1 MDCVNINTNN
11 INGIRED
18 RIGLI
23 GEQIAYRGPMAVFQC
38 QICGTDYKLQCNDDC
53 DPAVFGYVNATI
65 RSVLLHCWKCL
76 NKQESSCLK
85 ALWMNR
91 SNTLF
96 VTLEIPLDLVKR
108 VDEYWLFETTKG
120 KIKTSG
126 RDLVRFLA
134 NMKKVNGKEGE
145 RIMFKNSKGEAC
157 RVSFGNHIGIPFD
170 KQDKK
175 DLLLVLEKEK
185 IRKDD
190 DEYVSSYYEYE
201 FITLLELID
210 LNPFLRE
217 IMAYVKL
224 DFHVNEFG
232 FELKNV
238 DSVFTEAVYD
248 YTQRL
253 NEKLFNKALK
263 TQIGMSLPYDL
274 YEKIISHI
282 GEVRIKKTV
291 YEVDE

>member
-1 MDCVNINTNN
+1 MDCVNTNTDN

-18 RIGLI
+18 KVGLI
-23 GEQIAYRGPMAVFQC
+23 GGQIAYSGPLAVFQC
-38 QICGTDYKLQCNDDC
+38 QICGTDYKRQCNDDC

-65 RSVLLHCWKCL
+65 RSVLLHCWNCL
-76 NKQESSCLK
+76 NKHESSCLK

-91 SNTLF
+91 GNTLF
-96 VTLEIPLDLVKR
+96 VTLEIPRDLVQR

-134 NMKKVNGKEGE
+134 NMKKANGEEGE

-157 RVSFGNHIGIPFD
+157 RVSFGNYIGIPFD

-175 DLLLVLEKEK
+175 DLILVLEKERE
-185 IRKDD
+185 RKDG
-190 DEYVSSYYEYE
+190 EYVSSYYEYE

-210 LNPFLRE
+210 SNPFLKE
-217 IMAYVKL
+217 ILAYVKL
-224 DFHVNEFG
+224 DFHVNEFD

-263 TQIGMSLPYDL
+263 TQIGLSLPYDL
-274 YEKIISHI
+274 YEKIMSYI
-282 GEVRIKKTV
+282 GEVRIKRTV
-291 YEVDE
+291 FEVDE

>member
-1 MDCVNINTNN
+1 MDCVNTNTNN
-11 INGIRED
+11 INEIRED
-18 RIGLI
+18 RIELI
-23 GEQIAYRGPMAVFQC
+23 GEQIAYRGPLSVFRC
-38 QICGTDYKLQCNDDC
+38 QICGTDYKHQCNDDC
-53 DPAVFGYVNATI
+53 DPAIFGYVNATT

-76 NKQESSCLK
+76 NKHESSCLK

-91 SNTLF
+91 GNTLF
-96 VTLEIPLDLVKR
+96 VTLEIPLDLVQR

-145 RIMFKNSKGEAC
+145 QLFKNNKGEAC
-157 RVSFGNHIGIPFD
+157 RVSFGNYIGIPFD

-185 IRKDD
+185 ERKDG
-190 DEYVSSYYEYE
+190 EYVSSYYEYE

-210 LNPFLRE
+210 LNPFLKE
-217 IMAYVKL
+217 ILAYVKL
-224 DFHVNEFG
+224 DFHVNEFV

-263 TQIGMSLPYDL
+263 IQIGMSLPYDL
-274 YEKIISHI
+274 YEKIMSYI
-282 GEVRIKKTV
+282 GEVRIKKV
-291 YEVDE
+291 VFELDDE

>member
-1 MDCVNINTNN
+1 MDCVNTNTNN
-11 INGIRED
+11 ISGIRED
-18 RIGLI
+18 KVGLI
-23 GEQIAYRGPMAVFQC
+23 GKQIAYIGGLPVFRC
-38 QICGTDYKLQCNDDC
+38 QICGTDYKSQCKDDC

-65 RSVLLHCWKCL
+65 RSVLLHCWECL
-76 NKQESSCLK
+76 NKHESSCLK

-91 SNTLF
+91 GNTLF
-96 VTLEIPLDLVKR
+96 VTLEIPRDLVQR
-108 VDEYWLFETTKG
+108 IDEYWLFETTKG
-120 KIKTSG
+120 KIKTTG
-126 RDLVRFLA
+126 RDLVRFLV

-145 RIMFKNSKGEAC
+145 LFKNSKGEAC
-157 RVSFGNHIGIPFD
+157 RVSFGNHIGIQFD

-185 IRKDD
+185 EVKDG
-190 DEYVSSYYEYE
+190 EYLTHEYEYE
-201 FITLLELID
+201 FITLMDLID
-210 LNPFLRE
+210 SNPFLKE
-217 IMAYVKL
+217 ILAYVKL

-263 TQIGMSLPYDL
+263 MQIGLSLPYDL
-274 YEKIISHI
+274 YEKIMSYI
-282 GEVRIKKTV
+282 GEVRIKRTV